1 MSYRSIARFC
11 FMCHYDIAYRG
22 PDTRSANI
30 APKYNFTI
38 YPASIFVKIRN
49 HHKNFMH
56 YCSDMN
62 PLYEH
67 TEPCGIILDR
77 YIPLGPL
84 SRSENLY
91 GV

>member
-11 FMCHYDIAYRG
+11 FMCHYEIAYLG
-22 PDTRSANI
+22 PDTRSANT
-30 APKYNFTI
+30 APKCNFTI
-38 YPASIFVKIRN
+38 YPASIFVRIRN

-62 PLYEH
+62 PLYEQ
-67 TEPCGIILDR
+67 EPCGTILDCD
-77 YIPLGPL
+77 IPLGPL
-84 SRSENLY
+84 SSRENLY